1 MGLAAVAG
9 ADGRVRNMTTST
21 NLSQTLW
28 KIYNRPEKPTPWATG
43 GNLPW
48 NDPAFS
54 ERMLREHLDESHGA
68 ASRVAKERAA
78 QIEWLWR
85 RLGLTAGARL
95 FDVTCGPGLYAVA
108 FARRGCAVTGVD
120 FSPAAI
126 DYARD
131 LARAEGVSARCEFLR
146 QDVRAMHDIG
156 GGFDGAILLYGQL
169 AVMTRAEAQSVLA
182 QIAGALKPGARL
194 AVELL
199 NPERVDKTDSTWW
212 FTDDG
217 GLWGDA
223 PFMHLGER
231 FWLAEENLSVERYQ
245 IVRLETGEMDEI
257 QLCDQVYS
265 PEEMAAMMRAAGFS
279 AVEVI
284 PAWDGLSL
292 YDADEW
298 LVYLA
303 ER

>member
-1 MGLAAVAG
+1 
-9 ADGRVRNMTTST
+9 MTPQ
-21 NLSQTLW
+21 NALFQTLW
-28 KIYNRPEKPTPWATG
+28 KIYNRPEKPTPWETG

-48 NDPAFS
+48 DDPAFS

-68 ASRVAKERAA
+68 ASRVTAERAV
-78 QIEWLWR
+78 QIEWLWQKL
-85 RLGLTAGARL
+85 RLSAGARL
-95 FDVTCGPGLYAVA
+95 FDVTCGPGLYAVE
-108 FARRGCAVTGVD
+108 FARRGCTVTGVD

-131 LARAEGVSARCEFLR
+131 LARAAGVSARCAFFR
-146 QDVRAMHDIG
+146 QDVRTMHDIG

-169 AVMTRAEAQSVLA
+169 AVMPRAEAQSVLA
-182 QIAGALKPGARL
+182 QIAASLKPGARL
-194 AVELL
+194 VVELL
-199 NPERVDKTDSTWW
+199 NPDRVDKTDSTWW
-212 FTDDG
+212 FTDET
-217 GLWGDA
+217 GLWGDT
-223 PFMHLGER
+223 PFLHLGER

-265 PEEMAAMMRAAGFS
+265 PDEMAAMMRDAGFS

-284 PAWDGLSL
+284 PAWDGLPL

-303 ER
+303 EKG

>member
-1 MGLAAVAG
+1 MKPPNA
-9 ADGRVRNMTTST
+9 
-21 NLSQTLW
+21 LSETLW
-28 KIYNRPEKPTPWATG
+28 KIYHRPEKPIPWETG

-48 NDPAFS
+48 DDPAFS

-68 ASRVAKERAA
+68 ASRVEKERAA
-78 QIEWLWR
+78 QIEWLWEKL
-85 RLGLTAGARL
+85 RLSADARL
-95 FDVTCGPGLYAVA
+95 FDVTCGPGLYAVE
-108 FARRGCAVTGVD
+108 FARRGCAVVGVD

-126 DYARD
+126 AYARD

-156 GGFDGAILLYGQL
+156 DGFDGAILLYGQL

-182 QIAGALKPGARL
+182 QITAALKPGARL

-199 NPERVDKTDSTWW
+199 NPDRVDKTDSTWW
-212 FTDDG
+212 FTDDS

-223 PFMHLGER
+223 PFLHLGER
-231 FWLAEENLSVERYQ
+231 FWLADENLSVERYQ
-245 IVRLETGEMDEI
+245 IVHLETGEMDEI

-265 PEEMAAMMRAAGFS
+265 PAEMTAVMRAAGFS
-279 AVEVI
+279 TVDII
-284 PAWDGLSL
+284 PAWGGLPL

>member
-1 MGLAAVAG
+1 
-9 ADGRVRNMTTST
+9 MTPQ
-21 NLSQTLW
+21 NALFQTLW
-28 KIYNRPEKPTPWATG
+28 KIYNRPEKPTPWETG

-48 NDPAFS
+48 DAPAFS

-68 ASRVAKERAA
+68 ASRVTAERAV
-78 QIEWLWR
+78 QIEWLWQKL
-85 RLGLTAGARL
+85 RLSAGARL
-95 FDVTCGPGLYAVA
+95 FDVTCRPGLYAVE
-108 FARRGCAVTGVD
+108 FARRGCTVTGVD

-131 LARAEGVSARCEFLR
+131 LARAAGVSARCAFFR
-146 QDVRAMHDIG
+146 QDVRTMHDIG
-156 GGFDGAILLYGQL
+156 GDFDGAMLLYGQL
-169 AVMTRAEAQSVLA
+169 AVMPRAEAQSVLA
-182 QIAGALKPGARL
+182 QIAASLKPGARL
-194 AVELL
+194 VVELL
-199 NPERVDKTDSTWW
+199 NPDRVDKTDSTWW
-212 FTDDG
+212 FTDDR
-217 GLWGDA
+217 GLWGDT
-223 PFMHLGER
+223 PFLHLGER

-265 PEEMAAMMRAAGFS
+265 PDEMAAMMRDAGFS

-284 PAWDGLSL
+284 PAWDGLPL

-303 ER
+303 EKG

>member
-1 MGLAAVAG
+1 M
-9 ADGRVRNMTTST
+9 NTF
-21 NLSQTLW
+21 SQTLW
-28 KIYNRPEKPTPWATG
+28 KIYNRPAKPTPWTTG

-48 NDPAFS
+48 DDPSFS

-68 ASRVAKERAA
+68 ASRVATERAA
-78 QIEWLWR
+78 QIEWLWHKL
-85 RLGLTAGARL
+85 RLPADARL

-126 DYARD
+126 DYAHD
-131 LARAEGVSARCEFLR
+131 LARTEGVLAQCEFLR

-169 AVMTRAEAQSVLA
+169 AVMTRAEAQLVLG

-199 NPERVDKTDSTWW
+199 DPNRVDKTDSTWW

-223 PFMHLGER
+223 PFLHLGER

-245 IVRLETGEMDEI
+245 IVHLETGAMDEI
-257 QLCDQVYS
+257 QLCDQVYL
-265 PEEMAAMMRAAGFS
+265 PEEMSAMMRDAGFS
-279 AVEVI
+279 TVAVI
-284 PAWDGLSL
+284 PHWDGLSL

>member
-1 MGLAAVAG
+1 MSPSNTLF
-9 ADGRVRNMTTST
+9 
-21 NLSQTLW
+21 QTLW
-28 KIYNRPEKPTPWATG
+28 KIYNRPAKPTPWATG

-48 NDPAFS
+48 DDPAFS

-68 ASRVAKERAA
+68 ASRVEKERAA
-78 QIEWLWR
+78 QIDWLWE
-85 RLGLTAGARL
+85 RLRLSAGARL
-95 FDVTCGPGLYAVA
+95 FDVTCGPGLYAVE
-108 FARRGCAVTGVD
+108 FARRGCAVVGVD
-120 FSPAAI
+120 FGPAAI

-146 QDVRAMHDIG
+146 QDVRRMHGIG

-182 QIAGALKPGARL
+182 QIAASLKPGARL

-199 NPERVDKTDSTWW
+199 NPGRVDKTDSTWW
-212 FTDDG
+212 FTDET
-217 GLWGDA
+217 GLWGDT
-223 PFMHLGER
+223 PFLHLGER
-231 FWLAEENLSVERYQ
+231 FWLPDENLSVERYQ
-245 IVRLETGEMDEI
+245 IVHLETGEMDEI
-257 QLCDQVYS
+257 QLCDQVY
-265 PEEMAAMMRAAGFS
+265 PPDEMAAMMRDAGFS

-284 PAWDGLSL
+284 PAWGGLPL

-303 ER
+303 EKG